1 MKKITEKEEEER
13 ERERE
18 REEKRERERER
29 ESARERVCDLIEEKD
44 RDEGTKSWLRGRQ
57 RLLRSCGKR
66 SSVTDFP

>member
-44 RDEGTKSWLRGRQ
+44 RDEGTKSWLRGQQ
-57 RLLRSCGKR
+57 RHLRSCGKR